1 MNQHIFW
8 YSFITKAPN
17 FITQAPNIITLAC
30 NSMTAYSI
38 FITDIHEFIP
48 QYSTCCK
55 STLIFA
61 TKPFSIS
68 THTCGKGAGITHDN
82 AEVLGEYRSA
92 TAFMMPCTQHLQVRW
107 HTFPRHCPR
116 LRENAQQSMCLGY
129 RCARCN
135 DGSSGSLSSGSVS
148 RLPAKRCTTSR
159 VTAQDQW
166 SPTAVPQCPTRVQ
179 RTRELLLSLPGYR
192 IQIQCSGTA
201 LGACAF
207 RCTAKQALS
216 LLCIEAQSMRIRGC
230 THCSAAALP
239 MLHHVIVIRVPVDRH
254 LEYAAARECT
264 HADLVLV
271 VVRCHAAKSGHVR
284 PSARLGR
291 AVHHDGGSNL
301 HNA

>member
-1 MNQHIFW
+1 MP
-8 YSFITKAPN
+8 SR
-17 FITQAPNIITLAC
+17 AC
-30 NSMTAYSI
+30 A
-38 FITDIHEFIP
+38 
-48 QYSTCCK
+48 
-55 STLIFA
+55 
-61 TKPFSIS
+61 
-68 THTCGKGAGITHDN
+68 
-82 AEVLGEYRSA
+82 SA
-92 TAFMMPCTQHLQVRW
+92 TGVHDVMMCSINSITCSSPMGLDAAEECVSAH
-107 HTFPRHCPR
+107 
-116 LRENAQQSMCLGY
+116 
-129 RCARCN
+129 
-135 DGSSGSLSSGSVS
+135 GSSGSLSSGSVS

-159 VTAQDQW
+159 VTAQHRW
-166 SPTAVPQCPTRVQ
+166 SPTAVPSCPTRVQ

-239 MLHHVIVIRVPVDRH
+239 MLHHVSVIRVPVDRH

-301 HNA
+301 QNAQNLHNA